1 MVNPDFA
8 AVFWE
13 VQCPVIQQVRTVFPI
28 WRPLYAPV
36 PTPSPTH
43 HLSRQEVPKSSCYE
57 DCFSIT
63 SWGPGLSCSW
73 LPATAI
79 PSLSE
84 DCGSW
89 FMHVFGGGD

>member
-8 AVFWE
+8 TVFWE

-36 PTPSPTH
+36 PTSSPTH

-57 DCFSIT
+57 DCF
-63 SWGPGLSCSW
+63 L
-73 LPATAI
+73 
-79 PSLSE
+79 
-84 DCGSW
+84 GSRS
-89 FMHVFGGGD
+89 VLRLAACDSNTQPI